1 VERGRTEFADTAGM
15 LAILRAA
22 AVDEV
27 GEQNKNRE
35 VEDGIDT
42 DGDAKKPAKGP
53 GQGLMCGGHEEFRNL
68 QAGRHQGNE
77 RDGLIGFAG
86 DRPGEREKPHQ
97 QAEYGGENPAE
108 E

>member
-1 VERGRTEFADTAGM
+1 M

-53 GQGLMCGGHEEFRNL
+53 GQRRVCGGHDEFRKL
-68 QAGRHQGNE
+68 QAGRQKGNE

-97 QAEYGGENPAE
+97 QAEYGGKNPAE